1 MRVTISNK
9 IIIEDPS
16 FELLAWADKN
26 LVVRNPEYDKK
37 VRLGFWVGKTPK
49 ELTLYEHRRDVL
61 YLPFGVLHEISK
73 LTSKDDHVEFD
84 PFMFGQSVNFDC
96 NVPLYDYQQQA
107 VSALLQ
113 SGGGILEAPAGSGKT
128 QMGIALAGR
137 IQKPT
142 LWLTHTKD
150 LLNQSLNRAK
160 QYIDESMLGTITEGK
175 IHIGEAITFATVQT
189 MCNLDL
195 DWLKY
200 QWSVIIVDECH
211 RCAGTPTAV
220 TRFSKVLNN
229 LAAPYKYG
237 LSATLYRSDG
247 LIKTTFALLGPIRHT
262 VSKEAVE
269 DRIMRIGIRPV
280 YTKQPVGDVF
290 NTDGTLCYSKLIND
304 LCTNAARNN
313 TIISTIIDEESDFIH
328 FGKEGH
334 SSLILSDRLD
344 HLTELI
350 RLLLPELKE
359 KAVMISGKMTSKSG
373 KAEREQ
379 AIKDMTEGRKKYLF
393 ATYSL
398 AKEGLDIPC
407 LDRLYLTTPQK
418 NKAVVT
424 QSIGRIARTAEGK
437 ENPVVID
444 FIDDFPYLINAYKA
458 RWTSY
463 RKVGCYLVR

>member
-1 MRVTISNK
+1 MGEPVLRVTISNK

-26 LVVRNPEYDKK
+26 LVIRNPEYDKK

-160 QYIDESMLGTITEGK
+160 QYIDESLLGTITEGK

-211 RCAGTPTAV
+211 HCAGTPTAV
-220 TRFSKVLNN
+220 TRFSKVMNR

-237 LSATLYRSDG
+237 LSATLVRSDG
-247 LIKTTFALLGPIRHT
+247 LIKTTFAIIGPIRHT
-262 VSKEAVE
+262 VSQEAVQ
-269 DRIMRIGIRPV
+269 DRIMRVGIRPV
-280 YTKQPVGDVF
+280 YTKQEIGDVY
-290 NTDGTLCYSKLIND
+290 NTDGTLNPIKLTNEICY
-304 LCTNAARNN
+304 NADRNR
-313 TIISTIIDEESDFIH
+313 TIIDSIIA
-328 FGKEGH
+328 EGDH

-350 RLLLPELKE
+350 RLLPPELKE
-359 KAVMISGKMTSKSG
+359 KAVMISGQMTSKTG

-393 ATYSL
+393 ATYLL

-424 QSIGRIARTAEGK
+424 QSIGRIARTCEGK
-437 ENPVVID
+437 GDPVCID
-444 FIDDFPYLINAYKA
+444 FVDDFPYLVNAYKA

-463 RKVGCYLVR
+463 RKAGCYLVGPS